1 MKYTILHVNDRAKDL
16 IDQNKKVLKNFEFID
31 SISFFNGNI
40 DNPWDE
46 LALRGI
52 NVSSWSPYDGRKSG
66 PLPGELGI
74 WISYLNIFEY
84 IIKTKTQHLLVVE
97 DDARVKIGAASDL
110 YSLMEDLPKDWDFL
124 SLHFNEWN
132 FQNKLTKESRIDSK
146 TIHKSINQLSSTVA
160 IIYSYSCAEKFLK
173 LVREKG
179 IEYTIDCFL
188 HRQSILGLLNG
199 YSVIP
204 NTSEI
209 VFHEGDNKTIKSVI
223 DPDSLR
229 YGSLH

>member
-16 IDQNKKVLKNFEFID
+16 IAQNKEVLKNFKYID

-46 LALRGI
+46 LAFRGI
-52 NVSSWSPYDGRKSG
+52 DVSSWKPYDGRKSG

-84 IIKTKTQHLLVVE
+84 IVKTNTEHLLVVE
-97 DDARVKIGAASDL
+97 DDVKIKRGVVPNL
-110 YSLMEDLPKDWDFL
+110 YSLMKELPEGWDFL
-124 SLHFNEWN
+124 SLHYNDE
-132 FQNKLTKESRIDSK
+132 QNKLTSESNIGSNK
-146 TIHKSINQLSSTVA
+146 IHKSINQPSSTVA
-160 IIYSYSCAEKFLK
+160 IIYSNSFAIKFLK
-173 LVREKG
+173 IVVEKG

-188 HRQSILGLLNG
+188 HNQAKLGLLNG

-204 NTSEI
+204 SSSKI
-209 VFHEGDNKTIKSVI
+209 IFHLGDNKTIKSVI
-223 DPDSLR
+223 DPDTLR
-229 YGSLH
+229 SA